1 MKTDLIDGLIVG
13 RVEPHIYAFSTETV
27 PNYLKVG
34 DTYRP
39 VQVRLGEW
47 SAVFPDLKE
56 RYCGVAKVNDD
67 VYFRDHAVHRF
78 LEERRHRARLRKD
91 DLPGLPRYSREFF
104 RDATVEDIGLAVDD
118 IRAAYDNG
126 GAGYHFYSFDDGRVP
141 VESRFPRTEHF
152 EPRPNQQ
159 TTIDRFKHALEH
171 GRKNLLMY
179 AVMRFGKSFTSMC
192 CAVEM
197 NARLVVV
204 VSAKAEVLVEWKRT
218 VESHVRFEGYT
229 FMTSH
234 DLEAGAHALH
244 DKLESGG
251 VVVFLTLQDLS
262 GRAIKR
268 RHRDVFGEKIDLLLI
283 DESHYGARAEE
294 YGRVLSMK
302 KELSR
307 KEMEDADTADAYED
321 NEALKTLDARIRIH
335 LSGTPYRILMG
346 SEFTKEDIIAFCQF
360 SDIVDEQERWDSEN
374 ALDDDTREW
383 DNPYFGFPQMV
394 RFAFL
399 PNREARER
407 LESLRHDGVSAA
419 LSELMRPCSIP
430 ADKAFGM
437 HRKFAHEREVLALL
451 RSIDGAETTGDML
464 PFLDLDQIKRGKMC
478 RHIVMVLPYRA
489 SCDAMEAMLEAH
501 REEFK
506 NLRHYDI
513 LNIAGLDGR
522 DGFPTVDSVRQ
533 RIEQD
538 EAKGRKTMTLTVN
551 RMLTGSTVKEWDT
564 MLFLKD
570 CASPQEYDQAIFRLQ
585 NQYVRTV
592 KSKGGE
598 EIKYNMKPQTL
609 LVDFAPERMFR
620 LQEQRVQ
627 LCNIYEG
634 RRGGEW
640 LRKRLDKELCQSPIV
655 TIGNDGLRR
664 VEAADIIDAVREYSS
679 SRSVMD
685 EAGDIP
691 IDYALLEDGL
701 MKSAIASLRPIDSR
715 KGIDMG
721 AAKGEEGSLGF
732 SDATG
737 GEEPGAT
744 PLADGP
750 DAADVPKPSED
761 DLGKRLATY
770 YARILFYAIL
780 TDSEVNSLSAVINS
794 ISGNGENSRIA
805 SNAGLQMPVLKLMQ
819 RKCNPFV
826 LRALEYKIENVN
838 SLMRDESL
846 QPMKRAEVAMKKFG
860 RLSSSEI
867 VTPQHIAVEMI
878 KALDEGTIDSSTK
891 ILDIASKQGE
901 FARAIITVHG
911 EGVRDNIYSLP
922 TSGVAYEFTC
932 KVYKMLG
939 MNTDHVIADYTSY
952 DLINE
957 RKEELMKKLK
967 SMNLNVFVGNP
978 PYQKG
983 IARTEGN
990 KSLSKQLYPK
1000 FIETIIS
1007 LSPANAVV
1015 VSPTRWFTADAQDNS
1030 FPKLRG
1036 FLKEK
1041 GGVEKI
1047 VSFSGKSI
1055 FENIEIGDVA
1065 LMTWKKGYEGNVLF
1079 RECFDDATTNE
1090 MERPLFEENF
1100 DLVLPLNKYVTII
1113 KKVVSSNG
1121 FASINSMTTGRDVFG
1136 LPGKGIEK
1144 KTSDTHFEGACRV
1157 RCSKERVRYANPS
1170 LLGKSTPLVDCYKV
1184 FISKANGGAGLITD
1198 NKPVKILGKSYVG
1211 RPGDVCTDSLIV
1223 IGKFDNENYA
1233 VNLQKYLSTK
1243 FLRFMVGIL
1252 KVSQNLYQNVYKLV
1266 PLQDFTPASDI
1277 DWSGSVAEVD
1287 RQLYAKYGLSDE
1299 EVDFIERMVAPME

>member
-159 TTIDRFKHALEH
+159 TTIDKFKHALEH

-294 YGRVLSMK
+294 YGWVLSMK

-522 DGFPTVDSVRQ
+522 DDFPTVDSVRQ

-691 IDYALLEDGL
+691 IDYALLEDDL

-805 SNAGLQMPVLKLMQ
+805 SNVGLQMPVLKLMQ

-957 RKEELMKKLK
+957 KKKELMKKLK
-967 SMNLNVFVGNP
+967 SMNLNLIVGNP
-978 PYQKG
+978 PYHKETEKTSDKPIYNIFIDASKEVSPRVSLLTPARYLFNAGKTPKAWNRKMLNDEHCKVLLYKTEASGIFSKTDIKGG
-983 IARTEGN
+983 IAAMYYDSIRQFGKIGEFIAYKELGMIAAKVGGGGAMSDIVHPQNKFLLDELYKVCPEARGVIGSGGSERRLTTSIFRKIPLFRESEMPNSIRILGLN
-990 KSLSKQLYPK
+990 GKNRCYRWIDKSL
-1000 FIETIIS
+1000 IEPHPN
-1007 LSPANAVV
+1007 LEKYKVV
-1015 VSPTRWFTADAQDNS
+1015 VPKSNGSGAIGEALSSPLVEPPFTGITQSFITIGAFDNVKEAEACLKYVKTKFARTMLGIMKTTQDNS
-1030 FPKLRG
+1030 
-1036 FLKEK
+1036 
-1041 GGVEKI
+1041 
-1047 VSFSGKSI
+1047 
-1055 FENIEIGDVA
+1055 
-1065 LMTWKKGYEGNVLF
+1065 
-1079 RECFDDATTNE
+1079 
-1090 MERPLFEENF
+1090 
-1100 DLVLPLNKYVTII
+1100 
-1113 KKVVSSNG
+1113 
-1121 FASINSMTTGRDVFG
+1121 
-1136 LPGKGIEK
+1136 K
-1144 KTSDTHFEGACRV
+1144 KTWR
-1157 RCSKERVRYANPS
+1157 
-1170 LLGKSTPLVDCYKV
+1170 
-1184 FISKANGGAGLITD
+1184 
-1198 NKPVKILGKSYVG
+1198 
-1211 RPGDVCTDSLIV
+1211 
-1223 IGKFDNENYA
+1223 
-1233 VNLQKYLSTK
+1233 
-1243 FLRFMVGIL
+1243 
-1252 KVSQNLYQNVYKLV
+1252 LV